1 MSFTNQEKLNSYSQ
15 ILQASVVGSPRQ
27 AWYESQLLFES
38 AVISDQVFD
47 KEDFNKLKSLAAPN
61 ITAARNNALLE
72 PGIISDIS
80 QPVNAVRLTPV
91 PGTNGT
97 VYAAFAVY
105 NDFTSE
111 RLKLW
116 IQPQMIPQNSGLPS
130 NGYAIRLFN
139 GNPNSGGTE
148 ITTTQ
153 GTSGTGLNKSVGWIP
168 IASAGILLL
177 SESFASS
184 VTDPWWMG
192 FRYIGRT
199 GSTAQKKQYFENVSS
214 VEVNDVTD
222 LTKVQVFLSIEQNTL
237 FNGILFNYSQFNINS
252 GLDFIKYDGYTSII
266 YNDFFKNI
274 KIEFPQNF
282 TGYILY

>member
-80 QPVNAVRLTPV
+80 QPINAVRLTPV

-97 VYAAFAVY
+97 VYAALAVY

-168 IASAGILLL
+168 VASAGILLL

-199 GSTAQKKQYFENVSS
+199 GSTVQKKQYFENVSN

-237 FNGILFNYSQFNINS
+237 FNSILFNYSQFNINN

-274 KIEFPQNF
+274 KIEFPENL
-282 TGYILY
+282 TGYVLY

>member
-1 MSFTNQEKLNSYSQ
+1 
-15 ILQASVVGSPRQ
+15 
-27 AWYESQLLFES
+27 
-38 AVISDQVFD
+38 
-47 KEDFNKLKSLAAPN
+47 
-61 ITAARNNALLE
+61 
-72 PGIISDIS
+72 
-80 QPVNAVRLTPV
+80 
-91 PGTNGT
+91 
-97 VYAAFAVY
+97 
-105 NDFTSE
+105 
-111 RLKLW
+111 
-116 IQPQMIPQNSGLPS
+116 MIPQNSGLPS

-168 IASAGILLL
+168 VASAGILLL

-199 GSTAQKKQYFENVSS
+199 GSTVQKKQYFENVSN

-237 FNGILFNYSQFNINS
+237 FNGILFNYSQFNINN

-274 KIEFPQNF
+274 KIEFPENV
-282 TGYILY
+282 TGYVLY

>member
-80 QPVNAVRLTPV
+80 QPINAVRLTPV

-97 VYAAFAVY
+97 VYAALAVY

-168 IASAGILLL
+168 VASAGILLL

-199 GSTAQKKQYFENVSS
+199 GSTVQKKQYFENVSN

-237 FNGILFNYSQFNINS
+237 FNGILFNYSQFNINN

-274 KIEFPQNF
+274 KIEFPENV
-282 TGYILY
+282 TGYVLY